1 GGDGSD
7 FVSRYY
13 DTLMEEL
20 LALPGIE
27 AAGAAQ
33 ALPISPV
40 TNDFT
45 RPYRPPGSSTSSA
58 EAPTVNMRMTT
69 AGYFDAVGMRFL
81 SGGPFTGLEVA
92 GGPRVAVVNQTLA
105 TRLWPQQDA
114 VGESLEV
121 DFRDGWQSY
130 RVVGVVEDVLH
141 QGARSAPTDEVFLPH
156 VQIPYLAMSVVLR
169 TSVPPES
176 LVPSVRQTVLDH
188 PPGQPP
194 HNFVGFEQMVA
205 TSMALERFLALLLAV
220 FAGISLSLAAI
231 GVYGVVAYAVT
242 MRTRELGI
250 RLALGAHADAVV
262 REIVVSASKTAAVGL
277 VLGAALAFLLGRG
290 LESLLFEVAPTDPRT
305 FLIVSIGLLLV
316 AALAAFLSASRVTR
330 VDPLMALRQ
339 E

>member
-1 GGDGSD
+1 M
-7 FVSRYY
+7 SRYY

-20 LALPGIE
+20 LALPGVE

-33 ALPISPV
+33 ALPVSSV

-45 RPYRPPGSSTSSA
+45 RPYREPGSSTSSA
-58 EAPTVNMRMTT
+58 EAAKVNMRMTT

-81 SGGPFTGLEVA
+81 SGGPFTGLEA
-92 GGPRVAVVNQTLA
+92 PNGPRVAVVNQSLA
-105 TRLWPQQDA
+105 NRLWPGQDPVGNA
-114 VGESLEV
+114 VEV
-121 DFRDGWQSY
+121 DFRDGWQAY
-130 RVVGVVEDVLH
+130 RVVGVVVDVLH

-176 LVPSVRQTVLDH
+176 LVASVRQTVLGH

-194 HNFVGFEQMVA
+194 HNFVGFEELVA

-220 FAGISLSLAAI
+220 FAGISLSLAAV

-250 RLALGAHADAVV
+250 RLALGAHADSVI
-262 REIVVSASKTAAVGL
+262 REIVVSASKTAALGL
-277 VLGAALAFLLGRG
+277 LIGAALAFLLGRG
-290 LESLLFEVAPTDPRT
+290 LESQLFEVAPTDPRT
-305 FLIVSIGLLLV
+305 FLMVSLGLLLV
-316 AALAAFLSASRVTR
+316 AASAAFLSASRITR
-330 VDPLMALRQ
+330 MDPLTSLRR